1 MERRIALQN
10 YENKGYLS
18 VSVFLSLRL
27 CLSPPL
33 SLCLCFCLSMSLC
46 LCLCLSLHCDIKTCQ
61 YFKRWA
67 ILKIPSIVF

>member
-27 CLSPPL
+27 SLSPSLSVSLFLSVYVSL
-33 SLCLCFCLSMSLC
+33 SLSLS
-46 LCLCLSLHCDIKTCQ
+46 LSLHCDIKTCQ